1 MKPTNSIKQ
10 SIQESKNF
18 RITQYHYNELIK
30 YFDTHWLAAHSP
42 VDISHIKGLDKAF
55 GAPSKELTSIVIAGT
70 NGKSITAHFTTRLL
84 QEEGLS
90 VGTFLSPH
98 ILTYNERFSIKG
110 ELISNKAFTELG
122 NEVIAMAQSEGIET
136 DTLTLLTMMA
146 FLHFHRA
153 KVDVVIM
160 EQTKKD
166 TEDPVSILKPSIFA
180 ITRVS
185 DHELLTNQDEINRNI
200 EILFQNIPAGTHIIS
215 ADQNKSNLNKMEN
228 LATQYNAV
236 WHMAIR
242 KLVDLMYPFGQMHG
256 RNAALAE
263 RIASTFINHQIENK
277 FLNVV
282 TGSLLAK
289 QKGRRGRPTTTAK
302 RKSEE
307 EPKRKIEHFWK
318 NTVNLLPNRFQL
330 LEKEKPLILLDTASN
345 LDALKNI
352 LLGVRLLHYQKPL
365 KGFALILGFS
375 DNIVDVTEL
384 LKTLRYFFKK
394 TSGHVI
400 VCPINPLP
408 GHNGNQRL
416 DAEKLTSEIKG
427 MKVKAKYASSFSNAI
442 EIATQNVDERFG
454 LIMITGSPSIVAE
467 YWKYKDLKK

>member
-10 SIQESKNF
+10 STQDSKNF
-18 RITQYHYNELIK
+18 RITQYNYNELIE
-30 YFDTHWLAAHSP
+30 YFDSHWLPSNAA
-42 VDISHIKGLDKAF
+42 VDLSHIKALDSAF
-55 GAPSKELTSIVIAGT
+55 GNISKEMPSIIIAGT
-70 NGKSITAHFTTRLL
+70 NGKSITAHFTSRLL

-98 ILTYNERFSIKG
+98 IIAYNERFSVKS
-110 ELISNKAFTELG
+110 ELISNRVFTEIG
-122 NEVIAMAQSEGIET
+122 NEVLTMAKNEGIET
-136 DTLTLLTMMA
+136 DTLTLLTMMGL
-146 FLHFHRA
+146 LHFHRS
-153 KVDVVIM
+153 KVDVAII
-160 EQTKKD
+160 EQTKRGVD
-166 TEDPVSILKPSIFA
+166 DPTSILKPLILA
-180 ITRVS
+180 ITRLS
-185 DHELLTNQDEINRNI
+185 DHEILSNQDEINTNI
-200 EILFQNIPAGTHIIS
+200 EFIFKAIPAGTHIIS
-215 ADQNKSNLNKMEN
+215 ADQNKSNLNKMEA
-228 LATQYNAV
+228 LATEHNAI

-242 KLVDLMYPFGQMHG
+242 KLVDLIYPFGQMHG

-263 RIASTFINHQIENK
+263 RIASTFINHQIEK
-277 FLNVV
+277 KLLNVV

-302 RKSEE
+302 RKSDE

-365 KGFALILGFS
+365 KGFSLILGFS
-375 DNIVDVTEL
+375 DNMVDITEL

-408 GHNGNQRL
+408 GHNGTQSLN
-416 DAEKLTSEIKG
+416 AEKLTNEIKS
-427 MKVKAKYASSFSNAI
+427 MKVKAKYAPSFTEALG
-442 EIATQNVDERFG
+442 IATQHVDERNG
-454 LIMITGSPSIVAE
+454 LIMITGSSSIVAE
-467 YWKYKDLKK
+467 YWKHKGLKK

>member
-10 SIQESKNF
+10 PVQESKNF
-18 RITQYHYNELIK
+18 RIAQYHYNELIE
-30 YFDTHWLAAHSP
+30 YFDNHWLLTDVA
-42 VDISHIKGLDKAF
+42 VDLSLIKALDKAF
-55 GAPSKELTSIVIAGT
+55 GNVSKELTSIVIAGT
-70 NGKSITAHFTTRLL
+70 NGKSITAHFTSRLL

-122 NEVIAMAQSEGIET
+122 NEVLTMAKSEEIEA

-153 KVDVVIM
+153 KVDVVIV
-160 EQTKKD
+160 EQTKKGI
-166 TEDPVSILKPSIFA
+166 EDPLSILKPLILA
-180 ITRVS
+180 ITRLS
-185 DHELLTNQDEINRNI
+185 DHEILTNQSEIDKNI
-200 EILFQNIPAGTHIIS
+200 EMLFQTIPAGTHIIS
-215 ADQNKSNLNKMEN
+215 ADQNKNNLNKMEE
-228 LATQYNAV
+228 LAAAHNAV

-242 KLVDLMYPFGQMHG
+242 KLVDLIYPFGQMHG

-277 FLNVV
+277 LLDVV

-330 LEKEKPLILLDTASN
+330 LEKEKPAILLDTASN

-375 DNIVDVTEL
+375 DNMVDVAEL

-394 TSGHVI
+394 TSGHVV

-408 GHNGNQRL
+408 GNHGTQRL
-416 DAEKLTSEIKG
+416 DAEKLTNEIKE
-427 MKVKAKYASSFSNAI
+427 MKVKAKYAPSFSEALLS
-442 EIATQNVDERFG
+442 ATQNVDERDG
-454 LIMITGSPSIVAE
+454 LIMIAGSSSIVAE
-467 YWKYKDLKK
+467 YWKYKGLKK